1 MLVRRIRKIYN
12 YPLTNAFSKCIFAAE
27 SKHKLMKLPK
37 TLFLILL
44 CFTLQFCFA
53 DTIRMMQYNLMYYT
67 TSSPSGCNTSG
78 NYMNEKDKNL
88 KTIINYTLPDV
99 FCVNEIG
106 SQNTW
111 IDRLLNNVLNAD
123 GRDYYARTPLTNF
136 SGNGISSIA
145 NMLYYDSRKLAFH
158 SYFYVT
164 TSVRDI
170 NAYKMYYK
178 SSSLAQ
184 GDTAFIT
191 FAIAHLKAGDTDTDR
206 NTRKTQVERLTTRLE
221 REGIDNYVFSGDFN
235 LKRASEPAYQHLL
248 FNNNT
253 AFRFLD
259 PINEYGDWYRNSRFA
274 KIHTQSTHTA
284 SGNCFAG
291 GGLDDRFDFILVSP
305 TLFYGTKKV
314 KVLPETYHALGQDGL
329 RLRGS
334 LLSPANHS
342 LPAEILQAMYDFSD
356 HLPVI
361 CYFEMNIT
369 TKVNEYSPA
378 FFVNIENPVKNELSL
393 QIFAENDQ
401 IFKFEIY
408 SITGKQ
414 IDSFT
419 EHISAGNNNLSRRFD
434 FAPSFYILKIS
445 NEQRET
451 VIKKLIK

>member
-1 MLVRRIRKIYN
+1 
-12 YPLTNAFSKCIFAAE
+12 
-27 SKHKLMKLPK
+27 MKLLK
-37 TLFLILL
+37 TLLFVFF
-44 CFTLQFCFA
+44 CFALQFCFA

-67 TSSPSGCNTSG
+67 TSSPSDCNTSG
-78 NYMNEKDKNL
+78 NYMNVKDENL

-111 IDRLLNNVLNAD
+111 IDRLLNNVMNAD
-123 GRDYYARTPLTNF
+123 GRNYYARTPLTNY
-136 SGNGISSIA
+136 SGGSIA
-145 NMLYYDSRKLAFH
+145 NMLYYDSRKLEFH

-191 FAIAHLKAGDTDTDR
+191 FIIAHLKAGNTDADG
-206 NTRKTQVERLTTRLE
+206 NTRKIQVERLTTKLE
-221 REGIDNYVFSGDFN
+221 QAGIDNYVFSGDFN
-235 LKRASEPAYQHLL
+235 LYRASEPAYQHLL

-259 PINEYGDWYRNSRFA
+259 PINQYGNWHINSQFA
-274 KIHTQSTHTA
+274 KIHTQSTHTS

-305 TLFYGTKKV
+305 TLFYGTRKV
-314 KVLPETYHALGQDGL
+314 QVLPETYHALGQDGL
-329 RLRGS
+329 RLKGN

-342 LPAEILQAMYDFSD
+342 LPAEILQAMYDASD

-361 CYFEMNIT
+361 CDFEIKT
-369 TKVNEYSPA
+369 LVKIEEYMPS
-378 FFVNIENPVKNELSL
+378 FFVNVENPVKNELNI
-393 QIFAENDQ
+393 QFFAEKDEFLN
-401 IFKFEIY
+401 FEIFTIEGRKIDMF
-408 SITGKQ
+408 SERIT
-414 IDSFT
+414 
-419 EHISAGNNNLSRRFD
+419 AGNHSLSRRFD
-434 FAPSFYILKIS
+434 FPPSLYILKIT
-445 NEQRET
+445 NEQKAT
-451 VIKKLIK
+451 VVKKVIK